1 MIFDIKN
8 LEVQILKKFDGDY
21 NYFNPSHFNGR
32 TIYRR
37 EHKFE
42 GRLLVSDIVD
52 DQDIVLLQH
61 HTDDNFLWSYEDA
74 RFINDTEIS
83 VCCCK
88 RDKHDIEKI
97 INVEYKKYNLIT
109 KELTHFKTQN
119 AYFEKHWQFYNK
131 YIIYH
136 VDPFTILTDGESVQY
151 KKEINW
157 NPWIKKYGKPG
168 LSSNIFDI
176 DGNRY
181 ILYHSYKSINGVN
194 LKYYSGILKL
204 NESLHPICYTSDSLF
219 SSVEDY
225 ERETFIN
232 YFNWKRKL
240 HSCPTIVDVIF
251 PMNVIV
257 DDEYVN
263 IYSGINDC
271 ICANIKIDKQLF
283 INVMKNE
290 PFILL

>member
-1 MIFDIKN
+1 M
-8 LEVQILKKFDGDY
+8 
-21 NYFNPSHFNGR
+21 
-32 TIYRR
+32 
-37 EHKFE
+37 
-42 GRLLVSDIVD
+42 
-52 DQDIVLLQH
+52 
-61 HTDDNFLWSYEDA
+61 
-74 RFINDTEIS
+74 
-83 VCCCK
+83 
-88 RDKHDIEKI
+88 
-97 INVEYKKYNLIT
+97 
-109 KELTHFKTQN
+109 
-119 AYFEKHWQFYNK
+119 QFYNE

-136 VDPFTILTDGESVQY
+136 VDPFTILTYDETVHY

-168 LSSNIFDI
+168 LSSNVFDI

-219 SSVEDY
+219 PSVEDY
-225 ERETFIN
+225 DRETFIN

-283 INVMKNE
+283 INVMKNANY
-290 PFILL
+290 IIA

>member
-1 MIFDIKN
+1 MIFDLNN
-8 LEVQILKKFDGDY
+8 LNIEIFKKFDGDY

-97 INVEYKKYNLIT
+97 INVEYKKYNLTT
-109 KELTHFKTQN
+109 KEFTHFKTQN
-119 AYFEKHWQFYNK
+119 AYFEKHWQFYNDK
-131 YIIYH
+131 IIYH
-136 VDPFTILTDGESVQY
+136 VNPYTIIDSNENIIY
-151 KKEINW
+151 KKEINLQ
-157 NPWIKKYGKPG
+157 PWIKKYGKPG
-168 LSSNIFDI
+168 LSSNVFDI

-219 SSVEDY
+219 PSVEDY

-283 INVMKNE
+283 IDKIKNE